1 MGWSGD
7 RTTATCIRH
16 THPLS
21 EGVGGESRPYFV
33 LSHAGYDSGPKVGDG
48 SVGDCHRASDE
59 FDLVKR
65 LDRSG
70 RFHRELGR
78 THSEASLLQGEEAGG
93 VEAIDADRFTV
104 NAQLLEEFDDLGGD
118 RCGAGRASRADVRPA
133 SFLLSALPWRNGL
146 QDRPVRAGT
155 PTGRVCPEQGPRRI
169 CPSRVT
175 TTRS

>member
-1 MGWSGD
+1 MPRMTVARRWAMAASA
-7 RTTATCIRH
+7 TATERRMSSISSSD
-16 THPLS
+16 LI
-21 EGVGGESRPYFV
+21 
-33 LSHAGYDSGPKVGDG
+33 D
-48 SVGDCHRASDE
+48 RAVSIANWA
-59 FDLVKR
+59 
-65 LDRSG
+65 
-70 RFHRELGR
+70 R